1 MDQKTIIK
9 WALIAAAAYVVYRYV
24 LKDGLLDK
32 LLGTEVAP
40 TPQPITPGP
49 QPIAPAQP
57 VTAQPTQPAQPAQ
70 PPAQPTIAQTPEER
84 TIAAAANGNGAAL
97 LAVRTARVVFNS
109 DQWNYYRAAGG
120 GDVPNVDLFPSGNRD
135 YQMTID
141 EYLQAR
147 AAHGLTGLGGG
158 LGRGFLD
165 LSRMVA
171 VNPWIT

>member
-1 MDQKTIIK
+1 MFGLGQKQMVIGPGQVPP
-9 WALIAAAAYVVYRYV
+9 AGYGYVGSYQ
-24 LKDGLLDK
+24 DGSGATVDLYQERI
-32 LLGTEVAP
+32 TAVA
-40 TPQPITPGP
+40 TAGV
-49 QPIAPAQP
+49 PAQP

-70 PPAQPTIAQTPEER
+70 PPAQPAIAQTPEER

-109 DQWNYYRAAGG
+109 DQWNYYRSAGG
-120 GDVPNVDLFPSGNRD
+120 GDVPNVDLFPPGNRD